1 MNIKYDITLICKKI
15 KYFYGFIIIV
25 IILKFI
31 VLVIFCF
38 YLKTSPNNIGYL
50 KNNLTIQP
58 SCPLK
63 FEKIKNGEINTHNLN

>member
-50 KNNLTIQP
+50 KNKLNNSTILP
-58 SCPLK
+58 I
-63 FEKIKNGEINTHNLN
+63 KI

>member
-1 MNIKYDITLICKKI
+1 MNIKYDITLICQKI
-15 KYFYGFIIIV
+15 KYFCGFIIIV

>member
-1 MNIKYDITLICKKI
+1 MNIKYDITLICQKI
-15 KYFYGFIIIV
+15 KYFCGFIIIIIIIV

-50 KNNLTIQP
+50 KNKLNNSTILP
-58 SCPLK
+58 I
-63 FEKIKNGEINTHNLN
+63 KI

>member
-15 KYFYGFIIIV
+15 KYFCGFII

-50 KNNLTIQP
+50 KNKLNNSTILP
-58 SCPLK
+58 I
-63 FEKIKNGEINTHNLN
+63 KI

>member
-15 KYFYGFIIIV
+15 KYFCGFII

>member
-1 MNIKYDITLICKKI
+1 MNIKYDITLICQKI

-50 KNNLTIQP
+50 KNKLNNSTILP
-58 SCPLK
+58 I
-63 FEKIKNGEINTHNLN
+63 KI

>member
-1 MNIKYDITLICKKI
+1 MNIKYDITLICQKI
-15 KYFYGFIIIV
+15 KYFCGFII